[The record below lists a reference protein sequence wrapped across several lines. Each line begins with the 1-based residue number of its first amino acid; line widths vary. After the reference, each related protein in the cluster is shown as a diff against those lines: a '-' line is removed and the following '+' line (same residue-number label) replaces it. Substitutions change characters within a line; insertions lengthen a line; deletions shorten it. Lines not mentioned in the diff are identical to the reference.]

1 MRNEYVFV
9 DIDDI
14 RDTETVETALD
25 SHYIGSLQD
34 IEVAVSRMLHCSCE
48 SMKLLIDSLIFV

>member
-48 SMKLLIDSLIFV
+48 SINY